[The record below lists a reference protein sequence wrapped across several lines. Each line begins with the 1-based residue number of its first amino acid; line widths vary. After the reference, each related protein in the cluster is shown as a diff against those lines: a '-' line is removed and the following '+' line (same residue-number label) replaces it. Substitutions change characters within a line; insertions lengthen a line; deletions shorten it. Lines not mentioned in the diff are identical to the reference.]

1 MAREI
6 IFYEN
11 YFLDFYIHLEDK
23 VKMKIKYALELIKQV
38 DNVPAKFLSS
48 ITGYEG
54 LFEIRV
60 EYESNIYRIFCC
72 FDKGKLVVLFNG
84 FQKKSRKTPKKEI
97 DVQGCLNLMWRQW
110 NEIFQE
116 KLGHVGRSYPNGFTG
131 CILDG

>member
-11 YFLDFYIHLEDK
+11 YFLDFYIPLNDR

-38 DNVPAKFLSS
+38 NNVPAKFLSS

-84 FQKKSRKTPKKEI
+84 FQKKSQKTPKKEI
-97 DVQGCLNLMWRQW
+97 
-110 NEIFQE
+110 E
-116 KLGHVGRSYPNGFTG
+116 KAMRLKKEYFATKNKMS
-131 CILDG
+131 

>member
-11 YFLDFYIHLEDK
+11 YFLDFYIPLNDR

-38 DNVPAKFLSS
+38 DNVPSKFLSS

-84 FQKKSRKTPKKEI
+84 FQKKSHKTPKKEI
-97 DVQGCLNLMWRQW
+97 EKAMRLK
-110 NEIFQE
+110 QE
-116 KLGHVGRSYPNGFTG
+116 YFATKNKMS
-131 CILDG
+131 